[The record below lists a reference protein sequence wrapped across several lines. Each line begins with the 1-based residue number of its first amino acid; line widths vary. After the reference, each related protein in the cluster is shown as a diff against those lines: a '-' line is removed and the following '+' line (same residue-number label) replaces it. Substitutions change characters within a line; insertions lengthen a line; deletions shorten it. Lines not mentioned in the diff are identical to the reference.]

1 MPRVKK
7 ENKEINDAIKKGI
20 VHLAPLPSTTTAT
33 PTYRPTDT
41 LRRLKSSFWADARDI
56 VVEDSEVT
64 PALIRQILSPD
75 EAAHVLAVIEANPA
89 AYRWFA
95 HSRETQARVEY
106 LFLKALDALEQVID
120 NPDPRNGMSRVT
132 AARQLGE
139 LAGKFQRKKDETD
152 NSLERLKIQLSKM
165 SKEQLEQ
172 YLGNNSQLLRSAL
185 NQDTLESKESEHETQ
200 GPGSESNN
208 QYQRE

>member
-7 ENKEINDAIKKGI
+7 ETQEINKAIKNGI
-20 VHLAPLPSTTTAT
+20 MHLAPLPTTTTPT

-41 LRRLKSSFWADARDI
+41 LRRLKASFWADARDI

-64 PALIRQILSPD
+64 PALIRQVLSPD
-75 EAAHVLAVIEANPA
+75 EASHVLSVIEANPA

-139 LAGKFQRKKDETD
+139 LAGKFQRKKDEAD
-152 NSLERLKIQLSKM
+152 NSLERLKVQLGKM

-172 YLGNNSQLLRSAL
+172 YLGSNSSLLRSAMK
-185 NQDTLESKESEHETQ
+185 QDTMEEKEHDNEK
-200 GPGSESNN
+200 
-208 QYQRE
+208 QRLDPPSDS